1 MWHKNQGDRD
11 AFDRRQINEW
21 ITNSRVPFLYF
32 FTRTEIVTDLK
43 LLPVVVVGGE
53 QGLSYHTEK

>member
-21 ITNSRVPFLYF
+21 ITNSRVPFLYADRNCDRF
-32 FTRTEIVTDLK
+32 EAAA
-43 LLPVVVVGGE
+43 GG
-53 QGLSYHTEK
+53 SCWW